1 MTIIISNFSLGE
13 EEWTAASGI
22 NFHVDVVETASGVGI
37 STSGTYYIHDGNIVP
52 TSFSGITGGYT
63 CYYYPTSVYS
73 DGTVDL
79 TIHAENT
86 VSGVEEQ
93 TFHLL
98 YGYNLEFEELVDWGP
113 KNEVI
118 TVVKAKN
125 LAFCPNLEGEALYF
139 ETADLQSTD
148 LGATIQAI
156 ESVNLGAT
164 IYPQS
169 TAFFYGRTYI
179 VTISGVRDYHGNYMD
194 PYTIQFTIE
203 DPSS

>member
-1 MTIIISNFSLGE
+1 MTIIISNFSIGE
-13 EEWTAASGI
+13 EEWAAASGI
-22 NFHVDVVETASGVGI
+22 NFSVDVTDNTYGI
-37 STSGTYYIHDGNIVP
+37 SMSGTYFIHDGNIVP
-52 TSFSGITGGYT
+52 TSFSGIIDGYT
-63 CYYYPTSVYS
+63 CYYYPTNVYS
-73 DGTVDL
+73 DGTIDL
-79 TIHAENT
+79 TIHAQNT
-86 VSGVEEQ
+86 VSGVKDQ

-98 YGYNLEFEELVDWGP
+98 YGYNLEFEKLIDWGP

-125 LAFCPNLEGEALYF
+125 LAFCPNLEGEAIYF

-148 LGATIQAI
+148 LSATIQAI

-169 TAFFYGRTYI
+169 TTFFYGRTYI
-179 VTISGVRDYHGNYMD
+179 VTVSEVRDYHGNKMD

-203 DPSS
+203 DPTS